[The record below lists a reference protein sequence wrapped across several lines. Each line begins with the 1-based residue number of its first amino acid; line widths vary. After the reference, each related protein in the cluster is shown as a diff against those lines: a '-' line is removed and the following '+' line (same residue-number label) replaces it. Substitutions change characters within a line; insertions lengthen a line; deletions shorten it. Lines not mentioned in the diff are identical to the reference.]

1 MTLFGT
7 LNLYIARR
15 FVVTIF
21 TIVVSI
27 AVLIVIV
34 DFVEQ
39 FRKFSDRSSFT
50 GWTSLKLAA
59 MHLPAILEDILPFIF
74 LFGAIVCLINLSR
87 KLELVVARASG
98 LSVWRF
104 LAAPLVIAVIVGGL
118 STTALNPLATAMNNK
133 AADMESALR
142 SAKARREPRRSDDG
156 IWFRQSSMNGSS
168 ILYAAGASQRGE
180 VLSDVRVFVFDHT
193 GRFSE
198 KIDAEQ
204 ALYQNRTWR
213 LESVVVAAKGE
224 PPVTAETYILPTR
237 LSRKDVRDTLTLPE
251 NLSFWDLPDFID
263 TASQTGINAD
273 RFRLAYHQQLARPL
287 FLIAMIIIAATV
299 SLRLTRYG
307 GTGKLVVTGIA
318 AGFLLYVVT
327 EIISDLGGNGIL
339 NPALSAWAPSIIAL
353 TFGATILLFQEDG

>member
-7 LNLYIARR
+7 LSRYIARR
-15 FVVTIF
+15 FLMTIAV
-21 TIVVSI
+21 IVVSVF
-27 AVLIVIV
+27 ALILII

-39 FRKFSDRSSFT
+39 FRKYSDRAEFT

-59 MHLPAILEDILPFIF
+59 MHTPAILEDILPFIF
-74 LFGAIVCLINLSR
+74 LFGTIICLINLSR

-104 LAAPLVIAVIVGGL
+104 LGSPLVIAVLIGIAS
-118 STTALNPLATAMNNK
+118 STILNPLATAFTNS
-133 AADMESALR
+133 AAEIESSLR
-142 SAKARREPRRSDDG
+142 GVKSGRDKGG
-156 IWFRQSSMNGSS
+156 IWFRQSSQNGSS
-168 ILYAAGASQRGE
+168 ILYAAGASKRGE
-180 VLSDVRVFVFDHT
+180 VLSGVRVFVFDHT

-198 KIDAEQ
+198 KIDADR
-204 ALYQNRTWR
+204 ALYQSRSWR
-213 LESVVVAAKGE
+213 LESALIAAKGE
-224 PPVTAETYILPTR
+224 PPLAVSNYVLPTK
-237 LSRKDVRDTLTLPE
+237 LTRKDVRDSLTSPE

-263 TASQTGINAD
+263 TAKQTGINTD
-273 RFRLAYHQQLARPL
+273 RFRLAFHQQLARPL
-287 FLIAMIIIAATV
+287 FLIAMVTIAATV

-307 GTGKLVVTGIA
+307 GTGKLVVTGVA

-353 TFGATILLFQEDG
+353 TFGATILLHQEDG